1 MGTGYPAKYK
11 NGETA
16 FIVENGRKVR
26 QVRILSE
33 CGGLYKIRF
42 AEGGGT
48 CLKAGRLFRTAED
61 AEQTVTV
68 REKAVRG
75 PRSPHSFGYW

>member
-1 MGTGYPAKYK
+1 MATGCKADFK
-11 NGETA
+11 NGEQA

-26 QVRILSE
+26 QVRVLSE
-33 CGGLYKIRF
+33 SGGLYKIRF
-42 AEGGGT
+42 PEGGGT

-68 REKAVRG
+68 RKETARG